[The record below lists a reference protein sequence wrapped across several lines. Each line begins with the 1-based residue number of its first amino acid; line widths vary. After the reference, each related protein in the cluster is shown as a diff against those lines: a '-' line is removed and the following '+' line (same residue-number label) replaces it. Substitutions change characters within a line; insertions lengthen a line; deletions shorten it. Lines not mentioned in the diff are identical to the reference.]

1 MNVLSV
7 VLGDPSV
14 AARDADTLAL
24 LRYGLSLYR
33 EVPIVRPD
41 RVIASARVKYREE
54 DRIELVP
61 ARRVLK
67 IMRRGERPRGH
78 GHARRRCSRARSRA
92 APWRGR

>member
-1 MNVLSV
+1 MLVGSATRGRVNVLSV
-7 VLGDPSV
+7 VLGDPGV

-33 EVPIVRPD
+33 EVPIVQRD
-41 RVIASARVKYREE
+41 RVVATAQVKYREE

-67 IMRRGERPRGH
+67 IHAPR
-78 GHARRRCSRARSRA
+78 
-92 APWRGR
+92 